1 MITHSGLLI
10 GSRDPLCCRVMI
22 WKTRVCSL
30 ILWTIALGATTGA
43 EDFPEIYDSEP
54 PNHVP
59 LSPQDALARFKAPA
73 GFHVTLFAAEPDVQ
87 QPIAMT
93 FDSRG
98 RLWVAENYTYAERE
112 VYFDRELRDR
122 ILIFEDTDDDGQF
135 DRRKV
140 FWDRGQ
146 LLSSVEL
153 GFGGVFALCPP
164 NLLFIPDQDGDDV
177 PDGEPQILLTG
188 WNDDGIRHNLANGLK
203 WGPDGWLYGRHGI
216 LATSKVGTPDTP
228 PDRRLSINCG
238 IWRYHPVRKTFEVVA
253 HGTTNPWGLDWDDH
267 GEAFFINTVIGH
279 LWHLIPGAHYR
290 RMYGEDLDPRVY
302 ELIDQHA
309 DHYHWDTREEWS
321 DVRELGVTRTSL
333 ERGGG
338 HAHSGLMI
346 YLGNNWP
353 DRYRGGLFTINFHG
367 RRLNQDRLERVGSGY
382 VGRHG
387 PDEFISEDPW
397 FRGIELVHG
406 PDGGV
411 YVADWS
417 DVGEC
422 HDDDGVHR
430 TSGRIYKIT
439 YGRPGRPALND
450 LARASDEELARLHLH
465 ENDWY
470 VRQSRRLLQER
481 AAAGKD
487 LEVARSALRKSF
499 EEQRDVPR
507 QLRALWALNVTGG
520 AEESGLL
527 EQLRHKDEHLRTWS
541 IRLLTDT
548 LPIGNTSD
556 PLSSSIIDHLRNVAL
571 AESSPLVRLALAS
584 TLQRLPPGQRAQLA
598 EPLLSRSEDADDH
611 NLPLMLWYG
620 VKPLAEMDPVA
631 AVRLTGICEVPLT
644 RQMLARRLAE
654 DLDERPEPVDQLIRL
669 AMARDSE
676 ALRSDIIAGISDAL
690 RGWRQAPKPVSWDTF
705 VNSLE
710 QGHDGPL
717 RDRVRDLSA
726 LFGDGRAL
734 DEIRRVAL
742 DPDATGT
749 ARRMALRT
757 LIEHRIPDLR
767 EICEA
772 LFQTRELAGLSAQ
785 GLALF
790 DDPDIARMMAGKY
803 WEVDAG
809 HRADVI
815 AALASRPSFAR
826 VLLDRVDA
834 EDGGIPRSHV
844 SAFHARQIRGFNDP
858 QLDQMLAKVWGELR
872 DSDVERRLSVA
883 LYKSRLTPET
893 LERADPGRG
902 RALFDLACAPCHR
915 LYGSGGEI
923 APDLTGSGRHNL
935 DYLLEKLVDPN
946 AMVAADYRV
955 SIVTLRDGRVLTGI
969 IGGRTGRTLTLQ
981 TITGVDTLS
990 REDVEEIELTSMSL
1004 MPEGLLEAMDDEQ
1017 ARDLIA
1023 YLMSSQQVPLPGE
1036 AMAR

>member
-1 MITHSGLLI
+1 
-10 GSRDPLCCRVMI
+10 MI
-22 WKTRVCSL
+22 WKTRLCSL
-30 ILWTIALGATTGA
+30 ILWTIPLGATTSA
-43 EDFPEIYDSEP
+43 EDFPRIYNSEP

-73 GFHVTLFAAEPDVQ
+73 GFQVTLFAAEPDVQ

-112 VYFDRELRDR
+112 VYFDRQLRDR
-122 ILIFEDTDDDGQF
+122 ILIFEDTDGDGQF

-188 WNDDGIRHNLANGLK
+188 WNDNGIRHNLANGLK

-228 PDRRLSINCG
+228 PDRRLSVNCG
-238 IWRYHPVRKTFEVVA
+238 IWRYHPVRRTFEVVA

-290 RMYGEDLDPRVY
+290 RMYGEDLDPQVY
-302 ELIDQHA
+302 GLIDQHA

-321 DVRELGVTRTSL
+321 DVRELGVTQTSL

-353 DRYRGGLFTINFHG
+353 NRYRGGLFTINFHG
-367 RRLNQDRLERVGSGY
+367 RRLNQDRLERFGSGY
-382 VGRHG
+382 IGRHG
-387 PDEFISEDPW
+387 PDEFISDDPW
-397 FRGIELVHG
+397 FRGIELVYG

-422 HDDDGVHR
+422 HEDDGVHR
-430 TSGRIYKIT
+430 TSGRIYKVT
-439 YGRPGRPALND
+439 YGQPERRAPTD
-450 LARASDEELARLHLH
+450 LAQASDKELARLHLH
-465 ENDWY
+465 ENDWH

-487 LEVARSALRKSF
+487 LEVARNALRKSF
-499 EEQRDVPR
+499 EDPRDVPR

-520 AEESGLL
+520 VEESRLL
-527 EQLRHKDEHLRTWS
+527 DLLRNKDEHLRTWS

-548 LPIGNTSD
+548 LPIGNTSE
-556 PLSSSIIDHLRNVAL
+556 PLSGLILDQLRTVAL
-571 AESSPLVRLALAS
+571 ADASPLVRLALAS
-584 TLQRLPPGQRAQLA
+584 TLQRLPMSQRARLA

-611 NLPLMLWYG
+611 NMPLMLWYG
-620 VKPLAEMDPVA
+620 VKPLAEMEPLT
-631 AVRLTGICEVPLT
+631 AVRLTGLCEVPLT
-644 RQMLARRLAE
+644 RRMLARRLAE

-669 AMARDSE
+669 AVSRDSE
-676 ALRSDIIAGISDAL
+676 PLRSDIVAGISDAL
-690 RGWRQAPKPVSWDTF
+690 RGWRQAPKPESWDAF
-705 VNSLE
+705 VSALD
-710 QGHDGPL
+710 QDDSPL

-742 DPDATGT
+742 DPNASGS
-749 ARRMALRT
+749 ARRAALQT

-767 EICEA
+767 EICES
-772 LFQTRELAGLSAQ
+772 LFPTRQLAGLSAQ

-790 DDPDIARMMAGKY
+790 DDPDLARMMALRY
-803 WEVDAG
+803 WKVDAG

-826 VLLDRVDA
+826 VLLDRIDA

-858 QLDQMLAKVWGELR
+858 HLDQMLTKVWGELR
-872 DSDVERRLSVA
+872 DSDEERRLAVA
-883 LYKSRLTPET
+883 LYKSMLTPET
-893 LERADPGRG
+893 LERADPSRG

-955 SIVTLRDGRVLTGI
+955 SILTLRDGRVLTGM

-981 TITGVDTLS
+981 TITGTDTLS
-990 REDVEEIELTSMSL
+990 LEDIEDIEPTSMSL
-1004 MPEGLLEAMDDEQ
+1004 MPEGLLEAMDEEQ

-1023 YLMSSQQVPLPGE
+1023 YLMSSRQVPLPGE
-1036 AMAR
+1036 ARAR